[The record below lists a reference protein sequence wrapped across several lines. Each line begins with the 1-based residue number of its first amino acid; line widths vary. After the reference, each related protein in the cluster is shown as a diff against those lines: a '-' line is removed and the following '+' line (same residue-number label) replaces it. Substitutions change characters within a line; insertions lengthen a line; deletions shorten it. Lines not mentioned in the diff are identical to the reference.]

1 MCRNWPALCSS
12 GTLPAT
18 SSSSAP
24 RMVCSESRNSS
35 EEAAR
40 ISAVLRVRSPPAS
53 GAPAAGRG
61 VVPPEAAGRSA
72 ADPPTAP
79 GRSAGWARL
88 AEGFDFLA
96 SASGSSVS
104 GCFAFGSAIAR
115 PRVVQLF
122 MPGRLQAVGPLAG
135 AFQILVQHLL
145 AVAPVAARGAERN
158 QQPLL
163 LDPVERAQADAQVF
177 HRVAGVEERV
187 AARLG
192 RQCGSVVPAGNALVV
207 LI

>member
-1 MCRNWPALCSS
+1 MCRNWLAFCSS

-53 GAPAAGRG
+53 GAPAAGR
-61 VVPPEAAGRSA
+61 R
-72 ADPPTAP
+72 
-79 GRSAGWARL
+79 R
-88 AEGFDFLA
+88 
-96 SASGSSVS
+96 
-104 GCFAFGSAIAR
+104 
-115 PRVVQLF
+115 
-122 MPGRLQAVGPLAG
+122 AVGPLGG

-145 AVAPVAARGAERN
+145 AVAPVAARGAERD

-187 AARLG
+187 AAPPG
-192 RQCGSVVPAGNALVV
+192 RQCGSLAPPRDAPVVPTCHR
-207 LI
+207 